1 MLNQDILLL
10 KESVNKQKL
19 ILQQLRSESIS
30 YESRRDSFQKEI
42 KQLFSQTNEE
52 FSTLTENKLSI
63 VDEINVRSKELED
76 LINQV
81 ADLRAQLREL
91 KNETAKVETQKEEY
105 SAKISELIAMEKNLR
120 FKIAEHERK
129 PESDNQHNS

>member
-1 MLNQDILLL
+1 
-10 KESVNKQKL
+10 
-19 ILQQLRSESIS
+19 
-30 YESRRDSFQKEI
+30 
-42 KQLFSQTNEE
+42 
-52 FSTLTENKLSI
+52 
-63 VDEINVRSKELED
+63 ELED

-129 PESDNQHNS
+129 PESGDQHNR